1 MPRKAVY
8 PDWVMAHKKKGTYIN
23 KVGDKYYLYA
33 AHSERVEGKKYP
45 VRVSDGYLGRITEQ
59 DGLIPAKSRIEGITE
74 TFEIGLSYA
83 ILSCTR
89 NILKGLGT
97 SYRKFGTAIYCCSVL
112 ACIFGVYSKELFE
125 HSYLSILFSGTAFP
139 EKFTKAQLSGI
150 ERGKRMLNDSL
161 ATFYGDDLPLVWKL
175 FPEIRLMKIN
185 DKFYLSP
192 LLSETIKLSEK
203 YNIDWRNGSWQ
214 K

>member
-1 MPRKAVY
+1 MPRKADY
-8 PDWVMAHKKKGTYIN
+8 PEWVLKHKKPGTYIN
-23 KVGDKYYLYA
+23 KTGDKYYLYA

-45 VRVSDGYLGRITEQ
+45 VRVCDGYLGRITEK
-59 DGLIPAKSRIEGITE
+59 DGLVPVKSKIQGIPE

-83 ILSCTR
+83 ILSCTHD
-89 NILKGLGT
+89 ILKGLET
-97 SYRKFGTAIYCCSVL
+97 SYRKFGTAVYCCSVL
-112 ACIFGVYSKELFE
+112 SCIFGTYSKELFE
-125 HSYLSILFSGTAFP
+125 HSYLSILFSDTAFP

-150 ERGKRMLNDSL
+150 ERGKRMLRDSL
-161 ATFYGDDLPLVWKL
+161 ASHYGDDLLLIRYL

-192 LLSETIKLSEK
+192 FLTEITKLSEK
-203 YNIDWRNGSWQ
+203 HNIDWRNGLWQ